1 MTPGPALRCPS
12 CKRSLGPEAWIDARN
27 GVCLACETSFEFDR
41 FPALTAAKQKVAP
54 QTAVLAADSV
64 CFFHAENRAEAVC
77 DGCGRLLCP
86 VCTISLGAQRICP
99 SCMAASRRAETTTVV
114 VRSRVLFDRIAL
126 AVAFFPLLLWP
137 LTLVSAPVALGLVF
151 YGWKKP
157 GSLVRGASKVRF
169 VAAGIIALLQV
180 AGWVTFFTFL
190 WLRK

>member
-27 GVCLACETSFEFDR
+27 GVCLTCETAFEFER
-41 FPALTAAKQKVAP
+41 FPALTAAKHKVTP

-77 DGCGRLLCP
+77 DSCGRLLCP
-86 VCTISLGAQRICP
+86 VCTISLGGQRLCP
-99 SCMAASRRAETTTVV
+99 TCMAANRNSAAPPV

-126 AVAFFPLLLWP
+126 ALAFFPLLLWP
-137 LTLVSAPVALGLVF
+137 LTLVTAPVALGFVF

-157 GSLVRGASKVRF
+157 GSLVRGPSKGRF
-169 VAAGIIALLQV
+169 VVAGLIALLQI